1 MEKGDHEVSFG
12 EATEDHRH
20 EIIREVELKTNI
32 TAYLYFV
39 VITVALG
46 GFTNGYDVGILSSA
60 ILMLEKDFV
69 LTTVQK
75 GIIVGITNAG
85 GFFGGIIAGYI
96 ADVVGRKSTAF
107 LNAIFFFTGYVLSSF
122 STAFPSLLICRFTV
136 GFAGGISSM
145 IIPTYIS
152 EISPVFHRGE
162 LVTWNNLM
170 YTAAQTIAI
179 LVSIIFSS
187 VGDWSLSEDLTGQGR
202 NLSILY
208 IGLFLVPESPRFLIK
223 NGKNEEAVVILQE
236 IYPNS
241 SREFLE
247 DEIKVIHQAVVEDN
261 KGSYKLLL
269 KYPYRRPLLI
279 ACGLLIIQ
287 ELAGYDTLMYYA
299 ATIIKIIGFAATTTA
314 IIYSLAISVSSFI
327 MLMVSKYWIDRIGR
341 RKILLSSIAGTIIGL
356 ILLSIGFSF
365 ITGFVTKQSSCINY
379 EKVCGACV
387 LDDRCMFSNSN
398 GGICVDK
405 NSTVSVTY
413 GTYDICMENHKAR
426 AWFTLC
432 AFTLFSMMYS
442 LGFGNITWLIQS
454 EIYPLNIRGRATGIG
469 AAANWGMTAI
479 VSMIFL
485 PLAEVITIP
494 GILLLF
500 ALFSLLGLIFVYRFL
515 PETVGKSLEEIQ
527 DYFVSPILCYMSTS
541 IKDANTLMRT
551 ERPES

>member
-1 MEKGDHEVSFG
+1 MEKGDHGVSFG

-20 EIIREVELKTNI
+20 DEYREIIREVELKTNI
-32 TAYLYFV
+32 TTYLYFV
-39 VITVALG
+39 VITVAIS
-46 GFTNGYDVGILSSA
+46 GFTTGYDVGILSSA

-75 GIIVGITNAG
+75 AIIVGITNAG
-85 GFFGGIIAGYI
+85 GFFGGIIAGYV
-96 ADVVGRKSTAF
+96 ADVAGRKLTTF
-107 LNAIFFFTGYVLSSF
+107 LNAAFFFAGYVLSSF
-122 STAFPSLLICRFTV
+122 STAFLILLVGRFTV

-145 IIPTYIS
+145 ITPTYIS

-179 LVSIIFSS
+179 LISIIFSS
-187 VGDWSLSEDLTGQGR
+187 VGDWRWMFRASAIIPLIQ
-202 NLSILY
+202 I
-208 IGLFLVPESPRFLIK
+208 IGLFLIPESPRFLVK
-223 NGKNEEAVVILQE
+223 NGKNEEAIVILQE

-247 DEIKVIHQAVVEDN
+247 DEIEVIRQTVSEDN

-269 KYPYRRPLLI
+269 KYPYRRPLVI

-327 MLMVSKYWIDRIGR
+327 MLMVSKYFIDRIGR
-341 RKILLSSIAGTIIGL
+341 RKILLSSMAGTIIGL
-356 ILLSIGFSF
+356 ILFSIGFSF

-379 EKVCGACV
+379 ENLCSACV
-387 LDDRCMFSNSN
+387 SDDRCMFSNSN

-413 GTYDICMENHKAR
+413 GAYDICIKNHEAG

-432 AFTLFSMMYS
+432 AFTLFSMLYS

-454 EIYPLNIRGRATGIG
+454 EIFPLNIRGRATGIG

-479 VSMIFL
+479 VSGIFL
-485 PLAEVITIP
+485 PLTEVITIP
-494 GILLLF
+494 GTLLLF
-500 ALFSLLGLIFVYRFL
+500 ALFTLLGFIFVYCLL

-527 DYFVSPILCYMSTS
+527 DYFVSTILYYMSTS
-541 IKDANTLMRT
+541 
-551 ERPES
+551 